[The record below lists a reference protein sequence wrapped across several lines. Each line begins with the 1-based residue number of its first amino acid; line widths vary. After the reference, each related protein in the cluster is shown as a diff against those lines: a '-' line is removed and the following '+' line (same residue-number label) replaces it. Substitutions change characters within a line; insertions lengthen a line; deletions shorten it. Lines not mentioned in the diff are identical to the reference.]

1 VRGLEEAV
9 YRPASDIHSRQPFRE
24 VEGKMGWEAVVI
36 TGCHYLSNS
45 V

>member
-24 VEGKMGWEAVVI
+24 VEGKMGM
-36 TGCHYLSNS
+36 GGSCHYGVSLLK
-45 V
+45 